1 MFLPSLWWVEPGII
15 FPKKI
20 EWITCCRLLKKKRGQ
35 PCEPDLA
42 GTRLSGPESIGLGI

>member
-20 EWITCCRLLKKKRGQ
+20 EKGQ

-42 GTRLSGPESIGLGI
+42 GTRLSSPESIGLGI